1 MTLRHMT
8 IFCAVYENECN
19 TTRAAAALNMTQP
32 AVSLAIRELE
42 QYYGVVLFDRLG
54 KHLKISE
61 TGLQFY
67 GYASHITALFN
78 DMELA
83 MKNSEKTGTVRI
95 GVSISIGYHMLP
107 AYIKSFKAKYPDAKV
122 KAIIAPSEQLES
134 KIISSDLDFAIIEGS
149 VHHPDLI
156 TDAYMD
162 DHLVIICSKD
172 SRYSEGQTLTLEEFR
187 SEAFLLREKKSA
199 TRELFAAVTKQAG
212 IAIEPAWESAS
223 TSAIINGVKANIGVA
238 VLPEMLVKPY
248 IDNGSVK
255 VINVEGLSF
264 ERSFKLIHHKDKL
277 ITPAIQEFINICKNH
292 PVNG

>member
-1 MTLRHMT
+1 MTLRHMN
-8 IFCAVYENECN
+8 IFCAVYENDCN
-19 TTRAAAALNMTQP
+19 TTKAAAALNMTQP

-67 GYASHITALFN
+67 GYASHINGLFQ
-78 DMELA
+78 DMEAA
-83 MKNSEKTGTVRI
+83 MKNSDKMGTVRI

-107 AYIKSFKAKYPDAKV
+107 AYIKAFNEKYPDARV

-134 KIISSDLDFAIIEGS
+134 KILSSELDFAIIEGA
-149 VHHPDLI
+149 VHHDEI
-156 TDAYMD
+156 MTDTYMD

-172 SRYSEGQTLTLEEFR
+172 SKYANGQTLTLEEFKAE
-187 SEAFLLREKKSA
+187 SFLLREKKSA
-199 TRELFAAVTKQAG
+199 TRDLFTAVTKQAG
-212 IAIEPAWESAS
+212 IAIDPAWESAS
-223 TSAIINGVKANIGVA
+223 TSAIINGVKANIGLA

-248 IDNGSVK
+248 IDNGSIN

-264 ERSFKLIHHKDKL
+264 ERSFKLIYHKDKL
-277 ITPAIQEFINICKNH
+277 ITPSIRSFIDICKNH
-292 PVNG
+292 PING